1 MKNIFYTFLLIT
13 VLNIHINAQ
22 VQVNE
27 GWNLIGA
34 TTTIQASEVTTN
46 PPGIII
52 SSFYGFNSS
61 YYVANTLEMG
71 KGYWVKVSSNG
82 TIYGFEPIFVC
93 GETPINYGYKWYHTV
108 QIGTQCW
115 IKENLDVGTM
125 IPGIGYSQQNNGVI
139 EKFCYGDNET
149 NCQLYGG
156 IYQWDEAMQY
166 DTTEGAQGIC
176 PPGWHIPTLADFQ
189 TLKATVNNDGNAL
202 KALGQG
208 SGAGAGTNTSG
219 FSAFLSGRFTGIFQ
233 DFGIYG
239 CIWLSK
245 MEDPLEQTAH
255 AFYLYD
261 NNNSIFLYSGN
272 YVYHRG
278 YNIRCLKD

>member
-1 MKNIFYTFLLIT
+1 MKYIFYTILLIT
-13 VLNIHINAQ
+13 VLTIHISAQ

-93 GETPINYGYKWYHTV
+93 GETPINHGYKWYHTV

-115 IKENLDVGTM
+115 FKENLDIGTM
-125 IPGIGYSQQNNGVI
+125 VPTIPNGQQNNGVI

-156 IYQWDEAMQY
+156 WYQWNEAMEY
-166 DTTEGAQGIC
+166 DTTEGARGIC

-189 TLKATVNNDGNAL
+189 TLKATVNDDGNAL
-202 KALGQG
+202 KAVGQG

-219 FSAFLSGRFTGIFQ
+219 FSGLLAGRCQIGPIGLGTNAF
-233 DFGIYG
+233 
-239 CIWLSK
+239 IWLSTY
-245 MEDPLEQTAH
+245 MDPLEQTGYALEL
-255 AFYLYD
+255 FD
-261 NNNSIFLYSGN
+261 NNNNIFLYYGAYWN
-272 YVYHRG
+272 FG
-278 YNIRCLKD
+278 YSVRCLKD